1 MRYFEVKVQSDS
13 TFRST
18 YYVEADNLISDGEMR
33 DYVAKIA
40 TVDLIYSEDE
50 EAEEIEVLDPIE
62 LTESDII
69 DIISD
74 IRVRSKLLI
83 AALNNLDNIVLGIY
97 HLEKDYV
104 SGKPEFFIFS
114 AAAGQ
119 DADVTA
125 IAKTDENVTREQAI
139 HNGWVDCI
147 SQLKRYWQ
155 VPGVVIATGLFTI
168 QATSEE
174 EYEMERA
181 ERELVLV

>member
-1 MRYFEVKVQSDS
+1 MRFFQMEVKADNG
-13 TFRST
+13 FHDT
-18 YYVEADNLISDGEMR
+18 YYVEADNLISQEEMR
-33 DYVAKIA
+33 DYIAQIA
-40 TVDLIYSEDE
+40 TIDVIYRDD
-50 EAEEIEVLDPIE
+50 EIEEFEVCDPIE
-62 LTESDII
+62 LTEDTIM

-83 AALNNLDNIVLGIY
+83 TALNNLDNVVLGVY

-104 SGKPEFFIFS
+104 SSKPECFIFS

-125 IAKTDENVTREQAI
+125 IAKTDENTTREQAI
-139 HNGWVDCI
+139 HNGWFDCI

-168 QATSEE
+168 QTTSEE

-181 ERELVLV
+181 ERELVLI

>member
-1 MRYFEVKVQSDS
+1 MRFFQVEVKADNG
-13 TFRST
+13 FHDT
-18 YYVEADNLISDGEMR
+18 YYVEADNLISQEEMR
-33 DYVAKIA
+33 DYIAQVA
-40 TVDLIYSEDE
+40 TVDVIYRDD
-50 EAEEIEVLDPIE
+50 EIEEFEVCDPIE
-62 LTESDII
+62 LTEENIFDII
-69 DIISD
+69 GNV
-74 IRVRSKLLI
+74 RVRSKLLI
-83 AALNNLDNIVLGIY
+83 AALNNLDNVVLGIY

-125 IAKTDENVTREQAI
+125 IAKTDENTTRD
-139 HNGWVDCI
+139 NGWFDCI

-168 QATSEE
+168 QTTSEE

-181 ERELVLV
+181 ERELVFI

>member
-1 MRYFEVKVQSDS
+1 MRFFQVEVKADS
-13 TFRST
+13 GFHDR
-18 YYVEADNLISDGEMR
+18 YYVEADNLISQEEMR
-33 DYVAKIA
+33 DYVAQVA
-40 TVDLIYSEDE
+40 TVDVVYMDD
-50 EAEEIEVLDPIE
+50 EIEEFEVCDPIE
-62 LTESDII
+62 LTDVDMFNII
-69 DIISD
+69 GDV
-74 IRVRSKLLI
+74 RVRSKLVI
-83 AALNNLDNIVLGIY
+83 AALNNLSNVVLGIY

-125 IAKTDENVTREQAI
+125 IAKTDENTTREQAI
-139 HNGWVDCI
+139 HDGWFDCI

-168 QATSEE
+168 QTTSEE

-181 ERELVLV
+181 EREVVIV

>member
-1 MRYFEVKVQSDS
+1 MRFFQIEVKADNG
-13 TFRST
+13 FHDT
-18 YYVEADNLISDGEMR
+18 YYIEADNLISQEEMR
-33 DYVAKIA
+33 DYIAQVA
-40 TVDLIYSEDE
+40 TVDVIYMDSEIE
-50 EAEEIEVLDPIE
+50 EFEVLDPIE
-62 LTESDII
+62 LTNADMFSII
-69 DIISD
+69 GDV
-74 IRVRSKLLI
+74 RVRSKLLI
-83 AALNNLDNIVLGIY
+83 AALNDFNNVVLGIY

-125 IAKTDENVTREQAI
+125 IAKTDENTTREQAI
-139 HNGWVDCI
+139 HNGWIDCV